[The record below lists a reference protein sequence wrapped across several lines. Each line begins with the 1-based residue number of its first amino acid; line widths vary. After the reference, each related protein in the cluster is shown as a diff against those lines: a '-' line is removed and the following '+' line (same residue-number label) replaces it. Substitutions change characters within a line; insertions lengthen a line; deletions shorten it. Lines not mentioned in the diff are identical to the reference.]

1 MTLHRSGA
9 ALIMAI
15 VILAAML
22 MIGLPFLFSQSA
34 SLSGTRSFA
43 HSQQAQAG
51 RSTAEDL
58 GIGKTTELTRNTLP
72 QGSTAESTDLNTVG
86 QGLTAS
92 NDPRRRTLD
101 LSPGGHGFNPAEPRN
116 TALLGV
122 SIEDESGKLNPN
134 YMDTEA
140 WKKLF
145 EKVGIVDWDDGDDG
159 PGGRLDDDLDQGQ
172 LAGALAAARF
182 DRAICRE
189 GRITHLEQLLEVRP
203 QPDGIRLPLS
213 RSELAQLKPF
223 LTLISLG
230 QGREG
235 LIDLGTM
242 ITIPGNNQNNS
253 GRLDTLLPV
262 QLSGFPVARDLIG
275 AGSVVVTEPRRP
287 IPPQERAAYGNYR
300 YGLSTSMDLEN
311 VLDRRGNTPHSFS
324 PRAQDA
330 VAIAAP
336 PPVNLNET
344 STQVRWVLKDID
356 GKASQLSDMVRL
368 TARRPDAFNRTITGQ
383 TLQNPL
389 GVYESLGSSI
399 VQPTRPTDP
408 NSGLDQNATGSTV
421 LTATATW
428 IHLRGGNL
436 GSMPMSG
443 YARIDSNFDEQS
455 DDESGNGTGTPP
467 TTGGSNSD
475 PLVEYISYNNPN
487 GVGTTLFNVR
497 RGLSFP
503 GSTGAHEHDTAGGR
517 TRLTFIAPRELPP
530 LTLSSQGLVTI
541 ESGSTVADAAGRQGA
556 QQFRRAVAQAVPQE
570 QLLEMRWEKQ
580 SQYHALLVQRHG
592 SLMNAFPKAYQR
604 QFDVEPDNRTNTSAS
619 NDDQRIGV
627 RPATLRTLLT
637 SSHLGSNWRNGHAWS
652 RSFSMKQANDNPLN
666 MGDMEYQQNGSSYN
680 ANDLTPEGLQ
690 LSGTPLSYNVF
701 FEPHRRGF
709 QNGFLTYPLATD
721 FSPPVNG
728 RQFGLWVKPNATLN
742 GDVTFFDLRSPVANA
757 GQRFAQN
764 DPWLPLDSMDGG
776 MDPREAGDS
785 LYQNRITLAYEHQ
798 TKQLVLTIANG
809 AIEHLHD
816 HGPVVPSETYQFPT
830 GGMYSPPGMGGP
842 YVDLRSLGNES
853 IPGVTAGL
861 NPIGAKRPFNLVQ
874 HRYQLDRTNGLKP
887 NQWHQIQVAFVGNDP
902 GHMAIVVNGIVGRN
916 ISKALATSGASVST
930 LEHGDHLT
938 LPSLVLDADLP
949 APNPRPNPNPFRTGD
964 ANIGTLLLIPSIKLK
979 ALAVDPNTG
988 QVMTGSTAISALLPK
1003 RGSIRIDDEYISYDD
1018 INQDNLINCLRARR
1032 QDSIVGL
1039 PNGPDRFPQLQ
1050 AHLAGALVVPGGI
1063 RYNPGPGRSGHLMRG
1078 GCHLTDP
1085 LPNGMPLET
1094 APTGMGMTIGN
1105 FNVWTKLTRPPAINP
1120 MTGTPWIQDTDT
1132 TIAVNGGALM
1142 EWPSR
1147 GYAVLQPSGEV
1158 IYYDNGAPI
1167 GASMGVLQNV
1177 QRGQLG
1183 TMPTSVT
1190 WPTMPT
1196 NPMDYNISL
1205 ISFEVTGDTT
1215 GKYEVPSVPP
1225 RPDDPARLV
1234 QILDSQT
1241 GRIEWI
1247 SYNQIETSKGPH
1259 FFLAGRGF
1267 NGNIYTFNHLRRRDG
1282 HRARERTA
1290 FAGADLPGAPL
1301 FPRGSRVIPVQTT
1314 LNRANLLLTG
1324 DVLTIVPKRPS
1335 GTVRPYQVCV
1345 RYAAT
1350 DGVHSTTV
1358 GARPP
1363 DDGNSWDT
1371 INPYFAFTEALPENW
1386 DHDTFE
1392 LMSWP
1397 AWSGNDLSSNGAVS
1411 GNARLP
1417 AFSMPLAAAF
1427 SPGYTL
1433 GASPQFKIGGND
1445 TNRPFL
1451 QSASSPASF
1460 DGIIDA
1466 LYAGEQVGGTARNN
1480 DAPEDNI
1487 IIRLGTNTN
1496 ETASNPRFAS
1506 NTVWLPA
1513 GALTNIIVQSSNDV
1527 FRHELGIM
1535 QIGGEVFAYEQQR
1548 TDNGNPHTRA
1558 ARIIGRGL
1566 FGSKAVEHRGQ
1577 EPIMILPIGPV
1588 ARLLNNLSS
1597 REDEVK
1603 ISPRYNKRHDQD
1615 ELNAPAIMMCSP
1627 NGTRMELVGMP
1638 NRLTAPWLRGMYNT
1652 KEQGNWAGSTNYN
1665 AGSVSTDTLVIGWW
1679 PRYPSALRAQAEWP
1693 AGTDERS
1700 AMLRCRMYSWMGF
1713 PIRFYDTWLKGGNG
1727 LLDIELIND
1736 GQGTF
1741 SVFAA
1746 ALDKGF
1752 DWNTAVQSS
1761 FTLTPSSGPQDA
1773 SAIFSRFQRQAVDG
1787 VEVRV
1792 RWEYRVPMAD
1802 SSTITSSP
1810 TDQNAVLFLD
1820 RVATAGNTAP
1830 MIGTVKLRARAPSKV
1845 LQVEETR

>member
-72 QGSTAESTDLNTVG
+72 QGSTAESTDLNNVG

-92 NDPRRRTLD
+92 DDPRRRTLD

-223 LTLISLG
+223 LTLVSLG

-242 ITIPGNNQNNS
+242 ITNPGNNQNNS

-275 AGSVVVTEPRRP
+275 AGSVVVMEPRRP

-311 VLDRRGNTPHSFS
+311 VLNRSGNTPHSFN

-330 VAIAAP
+330 VAFAAP

-344 STQVRWVLKDID
+344 STQVRWVLKGID

-368 TARRPDAFNRTITGQ
+368 TAKRPDAFNRTITGQ

-389 GVYESLGSSI
+389 GVYESLGSSV
-399 VQPTRPTDP
+399 VQPTRPSDP
-408 NSGLDQNATGSTV
+408 NSGLDQNATGNTV
-421 LTATATW
+421 LTASATW

-436 GSMPMSG
+436 GSMPKSG
-443 YARIDSNFDEQS
+443 YARIDSNFDEQG
-455 DDESGNGTGTPP
+455 DDESGNGTGSPP
-467 TTGGSNSD
+467 TMNGSNSD

-503 GSTGAHEHDTAGGR
+503 GSTGAHEHDTASGR

-556 QQFRRAVAQAVPQE
+556 QQFRRAIAQAVPQE
-570 QLLEMRWEKQ
+570 QFLEMRWEKQ

-592 SLMNAFPKAYQR
+592 SLMNAFPKPYQR
-604 QFDVEPDNRTNTSAS
+604 QFDVEPDNRTNVSAS

-680 ANDLTPEGLQ
+680 ANDLTPEGL
-690 LSGTPLSYNVF
+690 LLNGSPLSYDVF
-701 FEPHRRGF
+701 FEPHQRGF
-709 QNGFLTYPLATD
+709 QNGFLTYPLRTD
-721 FSPPVNG
+721 NTSPTING
-728 RQFGLWVKPNATLN
+728 RQFGLWVKPNATLS
-742 GDVTFFDLRSPVANA
+742 GDVTFFDLRSPVGNA
-757 GQRFAQN
+757 GQRFQRK
-764 DPWLPLDSMDGG
+764 PSWLPLDPMDGG
-776 MDPREAGDS
+776 KDPREPGDS

-798 TKQLVLTIANG
+798 TRQLVLTIANG
-809 AIEHLHD
+809 AIEHTED
-816 HGPVVPSETYQFPT
+816 HGPAVPSENFDFPA
-830 GGMYSPPGMGGP
+830 GGTLFAPPPPLKCP
-842 YVDLRSLGNES
+842 YVDPRSLGNEVFS
-853 IPGVTAGL
+853 GVIACT
-861 NPIGAKRPFNLVQ
+861 NPIGAKRPLNLVQ
-874 HRYQLDRTNGLKP
+874 HRYQLDRANGLRP
-887 NQWHQIQVAFVGNDP
+887 NQWHQIQVGFVGNDP
-902 GHMAIVVNGIVGRN
+902 GHMAIIVNGIVGRN
-916 ISKALATSGASVST
+916 ISKALATTNVMT

-938 LPSLVLDADLP
+938 LPSLVLATDL
-949 APNPRPNPNPFRTGD
+949 A
-964 ANIGTLLLIPSIKLK
+964 GTQPDYQSGNVDLGSTLLIPQIPLK
-979 ALAVDPNTG
+979 AIAVDPLTR
-988 QVMTGSTAISALLPK
+988 QVISGAAAVAALLPK
-1003 RGSIRIDDEYISYDD
+1003 RGCIRVDDEYISYDAIED
-1018 INQDNLINCLRARR
+1018 SKLMNCLRARR
-1032 QDSIVGL
+1032 QDSIAQH
-1039 PNGPDRFPQLQ
+1039 PRFGNRRLNIQP
-1050 AHLAGALVVPGGI
+1050 HLAGALVVPGGI
-1063 RYNPGPGRSGHLMRG
+1063 RYNPGRGLSGHLWRG
-1078 GCHLTDP
+1078 GCRLTDP
-1085 LPNGMPLET
+1085 LPNGLPPEIQ
-1094 APTGMGMTIGN
+1094 PMGMTIGS
-1105 FNVWTKLTRPPAINP
+1105 FNVWTKLSRPPAINP

-1132 TIAVNGGALM
+1132 TIRVNGGALM

-1167 GASMGVLQNV
+1167 NNTMGVLQNV

-1183 TMPTSVT
+1183 TMAASVT

-1196 NPMDYNISL
+1196 NPTDYNITL
-1205 ISFEVTGDTT
+1205 ISFEVTGTAT
-1215 GKYEVPSVPP
+1215 GNYEEPP
-1225 RPDDPARLV
+1225 LMPPPPNTPIPDRLV
-1234 QILDSQT
+1234 QILDAQT

-1247 SYNQIETSKGPH
+1247 RYNRIDISKGPN
-1259 FFLAGRGF
+1259 FFLGGTDY
-1267 NGNIYTFNHLRRRDG
+1267 NNNIYTFDHLRRNSSN
-1282 HRARERTA
+1282 RARERTA
-1290 FAGADLPGAPL
+1290 FAGVDIPGAPL
-1301 FPRGSRVIPVQTT
+1301 FAKDSRVIPVQTS
-1314 LNRANLLLTG
+1314 LGRANLLLTG
-1324 DVLTIVPKRPS
+1324 DVLTIMPKRPGS
-1335 GTVRPYQVCV
+1335 VGTTNGRPYQVCV

-1350 DGVHSTTV
+1350 DGVHPTDGS
-1358 GARPP
+1358 ARPP
-1363 DDGNSWDT
+1363 NGNLWDT
-1371 INPYFAFTEALPENW
+1371 MNPYFAFTEALQDNW
-1386 DHDTFE
+1386 PDDSFE

-1397 AWSGNDLSSNGAVS
+1397 AWSGNDLSSTGRTTSNGS
-1411 GNARLP
+1411 LP
-1417 AFSMPLAAAF
+1417 AFTMPLAASFLPDYA
-1427 SPGYTL
+1427 L
-1433 GASPQFKIGGND
+1433 GRPQFKIGGND
-1445 TNRPFL
+1445 TNQPFL
-1451 QSASSPASF
+1451 QSASNPASF
-1460 DGIIDA
+1460 EGVIDA
-1466 LYAGEQVGGTARNN
+1466 LYAGEQVGGTARID

-1496 ETASNPRFAS
+1496 ETTNNPRFAS

-1603 ISPRYNKRHDQD
+1603 ISPHYNKRHDQD

-1627 NGTRMELVGMP
+1627 NGTRMELIGMP

-1652 KEQGNWAGSTNYN
+1652 KEQGNWVGSTNYN

-1679 PRYPSALRAQAEWP
+1679 PRYPSALRAQADWP

-1802 SSTITSSP
+1802 SSIITSNP
-1810 TDQNAVLFLD
+1810 TDQNAVQFLD

-1830 MIGTVKLRARAPSKV
+1830 MIGTVKLRARAPTKV